1 MDLLKHFFARYFWF
15 AVLLLFV
22 VCLLETNR
30 IFYRINNLF
39 LNNPFLNQQLECV
52 EAEREN
58 EREKNMSTTSK
69 KQVVVDLVPNNY
81 EEQPSLV
88 EGNAKVYKEKVAT
101 TIDDLDTLGK
111 FVTVFQVIQSID

>member
-1 MDLLKHFFARYFWF
+1 MYI
-15 AVLLLFV
+15 
-22 VCLLETNR
+22 ETK
-30 IFYRINNLF
+30 
-39 LNNPFLNQQLECV
+39 
-52 EAEREN
+52 REQ
-58 EREKNMSTTSK
+58 KNMTSK

>member
-1 MDLLKHFFARYFWF
+1 
-15 AVLLLFV
+15 
-22 VCLLETNR
+22 
-30 IFYRINNLF
+30 
-39 LNNPFLNQQLECV
+39 
-52 EAEREN
+52 
-58 EREKNMSTTSK
+58 MSTTSK

-111 FVTVFQVIQSID
+111 FVTVFQVIRSIY

>member
-1 MDLLKHFFARYFWF
+1 MR
-15 AVLLLFV
+15 
-22 VCLLETNR
+22 
-30 IFYRINNLF
+30 
-39 LNNPFLNQQLECV
+39 Q
-52 EAEREN
+52 REN

-111 FVTVFQVIQSID
+111 FVTLFQVRNFSFEHSSFFFARSSNR

>member
-1 MDLLKHFFARYFWF
+1 MR
-15 AVLLLFV
+15 
-22 VCLLETNR
+22 
-30 IFYRINNLF
+30 
-39 LNNPFLNQQLECV
+39 Q
-52 EAEREN
+52 REN

>member
-1 MDLLKHFFARYFWF
+1 
-15 AVLLLFV
+15 
-22 VCLLETNR
+22 
-30 IFYRINNLF
+30 
-39 LNNPFLNQQLECV
+39 
-52 EAEREN
+52 
-58 EREKNMSTTSK
+58 MSTTSK

-88 EGNAKVYKEKVAT
+88 EGNAKVYNEKVAT

>member
-1 MDLLKHFFARYFWF
+1 
-15 AVLLLFV
+15 
-22 VCLLETNR
+22 
-30 IFYRINNLF
+30 
-39 LNNPFLNQQLECV
+39 
-52 EAEREN
+52 
-58 EREKNMSTTSK
+58 MSTTSK

-88 EGNAKVYKEKVAT
+88 EGNAKVYKEQVAT